1 MPGIEQHHWA
11 PYPPMV
17 QAIESLASGLDR
29 VLEIGP
35 GHIPFGPATE
45 FVDGRCRQASPAGL
59 HLDFGDADS
68 VLVDALNTSP
78 MFWNTHF
85 LWQGPLRFRL
95 LQNG

>member
-59 HLDFGDADS
+59 HLDRALLNAVQQCIGHTGAVIERFLGVPQAPADAR
-68 VLVDALNTSP
+68 AK
-78 MFWNTHF
+78 
-85 LWQGPLRFRL
+85 
-95 LQNG
+95 